1 MVNLIFHSL
10 AERYAAVLRD
20 ASRVTGRKI
29 KRLYIV
35 GGGSKNSLL
44 TQLTARTTGVEVL
57 TGSTESTTLGNFAIQ
72 LAALD
77 GEYAD
82 EIGVS
87 ASGVTKWASVLSAHP
102 LTDIGAQAERVGEVF

>member
-1 MVNLIFHSL
+1 MLLFHSL

-20 ASRVTGRKI
+20 AVRVTGRQI
-29 KRLYIV
+29 RRLYIV

-72 LAALD
+72 LAALHGESAD
-77 GEYAD
+77 G
-82 EIGVS
+82 IGVS
-87 ASGVTKWASVLSAHP
+87 ASEVKKWARVLAAHP
-102 LTDIGAQAERVGEVF
+102 VTDIGAPAEPVSEVF